1 MRASIN
7 QMDMMVQATGTILAK
22 NKNPHPCLKN
32 QAGMGMIKH
41 YGFYSDAMDSDLP
54 EVAITKPM
62 YIRIAPTNSLR

>member
-7 QMDMMVQATGTILAK
+7 QMDMMVQATGTILTK
-22 NKNPHPCLKN
+22 NKNPHPCLIL

-41 YGFYSDAMDSDLP
+41 YGSYSDVVDSDLP